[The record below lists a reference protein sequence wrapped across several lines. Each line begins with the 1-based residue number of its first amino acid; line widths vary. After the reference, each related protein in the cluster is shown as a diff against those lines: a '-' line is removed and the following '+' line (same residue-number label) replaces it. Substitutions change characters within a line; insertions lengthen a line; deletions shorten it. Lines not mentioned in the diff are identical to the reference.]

1 MAEKKS
7 YKDYTGS
14 SDYLGKIIDQINS
27 GDAKVI
33 TSRNVP
39 GYISYGE
46 TDDNIPM
53 FRPFSSEEE
62 GGGAGRPA
70 TPAEIAQAKYNEN
83 RERFELTAPVTVS
96 PYIDLSKNPIN
107 GLDKWPVS
115 PAGNGAYQLSS
126 MNNSETGYANVL
138 FQPDASGKAK
148 ITEDNPVSFQNYDK
162 GNFLSNFAGAAKD
175 FASSDAAKLLA
186 LGAGA
191 MTFGPSLLG
200 ETAAGSGAAPT
211 IDSLASGF
219 YGVPEG
225 SAYVAPQVTN
235 LGTVAGTTEGMLS
248 GTGLTAGSTGTG
260 LQATSAGNL
269 ASMGGGQ
276 GLVSNATTANLAAM
290 GGGQGLTTAGAL
302 TAAGAPLTAS
312 TLGAGGTTL
321 SGLTSGLATDAT
333 ANAALGAG
341 GAGVTANTLAG
352 NLGTS
357 AAATGAGS
365 LLGTG
370 AASSP
375 AAAIAAAPTGTNIS
389 SLLTP
394 TNALLAKGALD
405 TISGSQLSG
414 AISDSAATQQRAY
427 EASKGTLG
435 DIANYVRQVQSPY
448 QSIGANAANNLG
460 ALGTGSYQM
469 YDASGNPTTTGTGSG
484 YFQKQF
490 DASDLA
496 KGLAPNYDFM
506 LQQGQMAN
514 QRLANVGGGALSG
527 NTLTGLNRY
536 TQDYAGTA
544 YQNAFKNYQDQR
556 QNIFSNLNNLANI
569 GQTSTGQLSTAAGN
583 YGTNL
588 TNLNVGN
595 AAAQAAA
602 QVANAQA
609 QGNTL
614 SNLGNTSF
622 LAALLNQKPAVA
634 PSVP

>member
-14 SDYLGKIIDQINS
+14 DDHLGKIIDSLNS
-27 GDAKVI
+27 GQTKVI
-33 TSRNVP
+33 TSRNVTGTIVP
-39 GYISYGE
+39 DEYG
-46 TDDNIPM
+46 TPV
-53 FRPFSSEEE
+53 FQPFLTEQE
-62 GGGAGRPA
+62 GGGSPRAL
-70 TPAEIAQAKYNEN
+70 TPAEIAQARYNPTT
-83 RERFELTAPVTVS
+83 ERTELTVPVSVA
-96 PYIDLSKNPIN
+96 PYIDTSKIPGFPIET
-107 GLDKWPVS
+107 WPVQ
-115 PAGNGAYQLSS
+115 ALGDGTYKLSS
-126 MNNSETGYANVL
+126 MNNSETGYANVA
-138 FQPDASGKAK
+138 FQTDATGRAK
-148 ITEDNPVSFQNYDK
+148 TITEANPASFDTYDK
-162 GNFLSNFAGAAKD
+162 GNFLSNFAGAVGD

-200 ETAAGSGAAPT
+200 ETAAGGAAGSGAAPT

-312 TLGAGGTTL
+312 TLGAGGTAL

-357 AAATGAGS
+357 AAATGTGS

-394 TNALLAKGALD
+394 TNALLAKGVLD
-405 TISGSQLSG
+405 TISGNQLSG

-514 QRLANVGGGALSG
+514 QRAANVGGGALSG

-536 TQDYAGTA
+536 TQDYAGNA
-544 YQNAFKNYQDQR
+544 YQNAFNNYQNQR
-556 QNIFSNLNNLANI
+556 QNIFGNLSNLAGV
-569 GQTSTGQLSTAAGN
+569 GQTSTGQLTGAAGN

-614 SNLGNTSF
+614 SNLGNTAF
-622 LAALLNQKPAVA
+622 LATLLNQKPAVA
-634 PSVP
+634 